1 MKRNKWLKM
10 KKSSFIE
17 GTVIATLAIVIT
29 KILGML
35 YVIPFY
41 AIIGVQGSALYAYAY
56 NIYVIFLD
64 ISSAGLPVAISKIIK
79 EYNTLGMMD
88 AKVRAYKVAKKI
100 ISFISVAAFIVL
112 FLFAGNLASLILG
125 DLQGGNTISDV
136 TFVIR
141 CVSFAILV
149 IPFLSVSKGYLQG
162 HNIINVSSI
171 SQVIEQVVRI
181 IVILGG
187 SYLGLKVLNLS
198 LTTSVG
204 IAVFGAFVGGFAAIL
219 YIFINMRKN
228 KKELSLEEVE
238 KKDDISNREILKK
251 IISYALP
258 FIIIDVAVSLYNF
271 IDMVLISR
279 TMGYLGYDAAT
290 TEFVTS
296 SVATWANKINVIVNS
311 VAMGLTV
318 SLIPNIVE
326 AFTLKKWSLV
336 EKRLN
341 KAIQI
346 ILVTCIPMVLGIS
359 FLAKPIWNI
368 FYGNSNLELGSIVL
382 GVSIFGALFYNIYMI
397 TSMTLQSLNKFK
409 AVYFTTFLGYL
420 TNAFLDVPLMLLCQH
435 LNLQPFIGALLAS
448 ILGYSLASFSALI
461 ILRKHHHLKYH
472 ESYKMFAKIL
482 VPSFCMML
490 AVFFVARLCPISYNS
505 RTSCIFYVFLTSVS
519 GAIVY
524 LFIAYKMKIL
534 DNVFGKE
541 YLDRIIRKLTFNKW
555 PKKNTKN

>member
-1 MKRNKWLKM
+1 M

-88 AKVRAYKVAKKI
+88 AKRRAYKVARKI

-125 DLQGGNTISDV
+125 DLQGGNTIEDV

-181 IVILGG
+181 AVILGG

-204 IAVFGAFVGGFAAIL
+204 IAVFGAFAGGIAAMI
-219 YIFINMRKN
+219 YIFVNMQKN
-228 KKELSLEEVE
+228 KKELSFTDVK
-238 KKDDISNREILKK
+238 KKDTISNKEILKK
-251 IISYALP
+251 IISYAVP

-279 TMGYLGYDAAT
+279 TMGYLGFDAAT

-326 AFTLKKWSLV
+326 AFTLKNWPLV

-346 ILVTCIPMVLGIS
+346 ILVTCVPMVLGIS

-368 FYGNSNLELGSIVL
+368 FYGSSNLDLGSLVL

-409 AVYFTTFLGYL
+409 EVYLTTFLGYI
-420 TNAFLDVPLMLLCQH
+420 TNALLDVPLMLLCYH
-435 LNLQPFIGALLAS
+435 FDLEPFIGALIAT
-448 ILGYSLASFSALI
+448 ILGYLLASFGALI
-461 ILRKHHHLKYH
+461 VLRKQHEIKYQ
-472 ESYKMFAKIL
+472 ESYKMFLKIII
-482 VPSFCMML
+482 PSVMMML
-490 AVFFVARLCPISYNS
+490 VVFIVARICPISYNS
-505 RTSCIFYVFLTSVS
+505 RTSCIFYVFLTSIS

-524 LFIAYKMKIL
+524 LYSAYKMKIL
-534 DNVFGKE
+534 EDIFGKE
-541 YLDRIIRKLTFNKW
+541 YLEKIVRKLTFNRW
-555 PKKNTKN
+555 PRKNTKN

>member
-1 MKRNKWLKM
+1 M

-100 ISFISVAAFIVL
+100 ISFISVVAFIVL

-204 IAVFGAFVGGFAAIL
+204 IAVFGAFAGGLAAML

-251 IISYALP
+251 IISYAIP

-326 AFTLKKWSLV
+326 AFTLKKWPLV

-420 TNAFLDVPLMLLCQH
+420 TNAFLDVPLMLLCHH
-435 LNLQPFIGALLAS
+435 LNLQPFIGALIAT
-448 ILGYSLASFSALI
+448 ILGYTLASTSALI
-461 ILRKHHHLKYH
+461 ILRKHHQLKYH
-472 ESYKMFAKIL
+472 ESYKMFCKIL
-482 VPSFCMML
+482 VPSLCMML
-490 AVFFVARLCPISYNS
+490 VVFLVARLCPISYNS
-505 RTSCIFYVFLTSVS
+505 RISCIFYVFLTSVS
-519 GAIVY
+519 GAVVY
-524 LFIAYKMKIL
+524 LYIAYKMKIL

>member
-171 SQVIEQVVRI
+171 SQVIDK
-181 IVILGG
+181 L
-187 SYLGLKVLNLS
+187 
-198 LTTSVG
+198 
-204 IAVFGAFVGGFAAIL
+204 F
-219 YIFINMRKN
+219 
-228 KKELSLEEVE
+228 EL
-238 KKDDISNREILKK
+238 
-251 IISYALP
+251 
-258 FIIIDVAVSLYNF
+258 
-271 IDMVLISR
+271 
-279 TMGYLGYDAAT
+279 
-290 TEFVTS
+290 
-296 SVATWANKINVIVNS
+296 
-311 VAMGLTV
+311 
-318 SLIPNIVE
+318 
-326 AFTLKKWSLV
+326 
-336 EKRLN
+336 
-341 KAIQI
+341 
-346 ILVTCIPMVLGIS
+346 
-359 FLAKPIWNI
+359 
-368 FYGNSNLELGSIVL
+368 
-382 GVSIFGALFYNIYMI
+382 
-397 TSMTLQSLNKFK
+397 
-409 AVYFTTFLGYL
+409 
-420 TNAFLDVPLMLLCQH
+420 
-435 LNLQPFIGALLAS
+435 
-448 ILGYSLASFSALI
+448 
-461 ILRKHHHLKYH
+461 
-472 ESYKMFAKIL
+472 
-482 VPSFCMML
+482 
-490 AVFFVARLCPISYNS
+490 
-505 RTSCIFYVFLTSVS
+505 
-519 GAIVY
+519 
-524 LFIAYKMKIL
+524 
-534 DNVFGKE
+534 
-541 YLDRIIRKLTFNKW
+541 
-555 PKKNTKN
+555 